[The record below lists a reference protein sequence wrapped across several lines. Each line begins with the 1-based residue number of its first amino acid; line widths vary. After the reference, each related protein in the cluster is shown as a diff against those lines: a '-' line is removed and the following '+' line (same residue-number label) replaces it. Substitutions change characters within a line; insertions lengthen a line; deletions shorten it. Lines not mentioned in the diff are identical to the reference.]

1 LTTHARART
10 LVSGVAMGDLRRRL
24 TRTGNAIGVWL
35 HRVARGRLDSG
46 GRAQVLMVTSPGRRT
61 GLPRSTM
68 VRFLEHDGGY
78 LVWGTGSGSPTD
90 PDWFRN
96 LRRAEEARIEIGTR
110 GLVVRPDV
118 LAGSERDRIW
128 REVVLAR
135 APEVAKYERRAG
147 RTIPVALLRPLGT
160 GEPR

>member
-1 LTTHARART
+1 MAT
-10 LVSGVAMGDLRRRL
+10 LRHRF

-68 VRFLEHDGGY
+68 VRFLEHDGGF
-78 LVWGTGSGSPTD
+78 LVWGSGSGSPTD

-96 LRRAEEARIEIGTR
+96 LRRAETARIEIGTR
-110 GLVVRPDV
+110 GLDVRPQV
-118 LAGSERDRIW
+118 LVGPERDRVW

-135 APEVAKYERRAG
+135 VPAVAKYERKAG
-147 RTIPVALLRPLGT
+147 RTIPVALLRPLEVSDPG
-160 GEPR
+160 

>member
-1 LTTHARART
+1 MGT
-10 LVSGVAMGDLRRRL
+10 LRHRF

-78 LVWGTGSGSPTD
+78 LVWGSGSGSPTD

-96 LRRAEEARIEIGTR
+96 LRRAESARIEIGTR
-110 GLVVRPDV
+110 GLAVRPEV
-118 LAGSERDRIW
+118 LVGPERDRVW
-128 REVVLAR
+128 REVVLAQVP
-135 APEVAKYERRAG
+135 AVAKYERKAG
-147 RTIPVALLRPLGT
+147 RTIPVALLRPLELSDPG
-160 GEPR
+160 

>member
-1 LTTHARART
+1 MGT
-10 LVSGVAMGDLRRRL
+10 LRHRF

-78 LVWGTGSGSPTD
+78 LVWGSGSGSPTD

-96 LRRAEEARIEIGTR
+96 LRRAESARIEIGTR
-110 GLVVRPDV
+110 GLDVRPEV
-118 LAGSERDRIW
+118 LAGPERDRVW
-128 REVVLAR
+128 REVVLAQVP
-135 APEVAKYERRAG
+135 AVAKYERKAG
-147 RTIPVALLRPLGT
+147 RTIPVALLRPLEVS
-160 GEPR
+160 EPG